1 MRKIVLLIFS
11 LAFSLADTCF
21 NDCATCDSQNVCLSC
36 SGNYEIVNDYQTA
49 CICQNNYYA
58 TDLYPIVCR
67 PMIADKVADQCESE
81 INLNVANFD
90 IIVTSFYLTQENPAN
105 NSQQNYVVFLVKI
118 GSGHSQFNSQNC
130 RSYLYTYIQYSP
142 SNLNGPDEDSNY
154 TMLIP
159 VLNNE
164 TQYVS
169 QLVGGQ
175 QGDQNIQIPLIDI
188 YNLAHVQEM
197 SDDNSQI
204 VQQIWFRVLIGSEHT
219 VLRSHRW
226 VTYICTNKN
235 QVQFFNS
242 NVDTKSTSGCQP
254 GMNCIIIPD
263 LDITGN
269 QYQSDW
275 ASLQVNDKVY
285 VIGEYLYLRIW
296 FKDSSYK
303 KQLSF
308 NKIFF
313 LNDKG
318 QIFDYSSLVDKN
330 QTQWNTTDNSLH
342 IMIQLIEP
350 SLSAQIQV
358 DMFIQP
364 IPSLLFRQL
373 SQNNQIIQ
381 HQFSLSISKNNNKA
395 SNSNSNNNLYTYS
408 QPILTIIPLIQL
420 IILLLFLQ

>member
-1 MRKIVLLIFS
+1 MKKIVLLIFS
-11 LAFSLADTCF
+11 FAFSIADTCF

-36 SGNYEIVNDYQTA
+36 SGNYEIVNNYQTA

-58 TDLYPIVCR
+58 TELYPITCS
-67 PMIADKVADQCESE
+67 PMVADQASDQCETE

-90 IIVTSFYLTQENPAN
+90 IIVTSFYLTQDNPAN
-105 NSQQNYVVFLVKI
+105 NSQQNYVVFQVKI
-118 GSGHSQFNSQNC
+118 DSEHSQFNSQNC

-142 SNLNGPDEDSNY
+142 SNLNGSDEDSNY

-159 VLNNE
+159 VFDNE
-164 TQYVS
+164 TSYVS

-188 YNLAHVQEM
+188 YNLAHVQ
-197 SDDNSQI
+197 SITDDNSQI
-204 VQQIWFRVLIGSEHT
+204 VQQMWFRVLIGTEHT
-219 VLRSHRW
+219 VFRSHRW
-226 VTYICTNKN
+226 ITYICTNKN
-235 QVQFFNS
+235 QVYFFNS
-242 NVDTKSTSGCQP
+242 NIDTKITTGCQP

-275 ASLQVNDKVY
+275 TTQVNDKIY

-308 NKIFF
+308 NKLFF

-318 QIFDYSSLVDKN
+318 QIFDYSSLIDKS
-330 QTQWNTTDNSLH
+330 QTQWNSDDNSLH
-342 IMIQLIEP
+342 IKIQLIEP

-358 DMFIQP
+358 EMLIQP
-364 IPSLLFRQL
+364 TPSRLLRQL
-373 SQNNQIIQ
+373 TQNNQMIQ
-381 HQFSLSISKNNNKA
+381 HQFSLQITKSNNTT
-395 SNSNSNNNLYTYS
+395 SNSNSLYSYS
-408 QPILTIIPLIQL
+408 QHNLVIIPLIQL
-420 IILLLFLQ
+420 FVLFLILQ